1 MVPALGVWFLLVSCW
16 TPVPASSIA
25 PTVERPAGMDGGGQ
39 STINLGDAGAVRTP
53 ASPSGTDATMDSG
66 PTLGGPAEMVGP
78 GTWFSQPLPV
88 VQRER
93 YATAREIGRG
103 GLGRVMAARDQRLG
117 REVAIK
123 ELFEPYGDRQSRFLR
138 EALVTARLQ
147 HPAIV
152 PVYDAG
158 YWPNGAP
165 FYAMKLVSGR
175 NLAELIAGARTMAD
189 RLSYLASAIAV
200 VDAIAYAH
208 SQRIL
213 HRDLKPSNIIVG
225 EYGETVVVDWGLA
238 KPLDGPADELAA
250 GPYRD
255 AAAGLTVAGSV
266 LGTPGYMAP
275 EQARGDEVDERA
287 DVYAL
292 GAVLYHLLTGGPPYP
307 TGPAQDVLHQVKRDD
322 PPPVAERAPDAP
334 PELVTIIEKAMAR
347 DPERRYQ
354 SARGLADDL
363 RRFHNGQLVSVH
375 RYSAWALAQRWLQR
389 HRALVLVA
397 SIMLLALAGTAVW
410 SVRRIVHERN
420 RAEDSADRA
429 REERASAQARAGEL
443 TVAQAA
449 HQRDATAAVAW
460 LGSLPA
466 TGKAWSRGHL
476 VAMAAR
482 NRGIARHVWRDHGG
496 DLTDLALSPDGRV
509 LASASRDGSVVLRD
523 LERGTVTRID
533 ELPDWVTDIAF
544 SPTRPHLATADRG
557 HGVRIFGLSGQLVQ
571 RFDEHR
577 APVHRV
583 AFSPDGSHL
592 ASADGSGAVVLR
604 ALAGGQS
611 RALTGH
617 TAAVQQ
623 LAFSPDGASL
633 ASIDQDGS
641 VWLWSVAGAG
651 QDRIL
656 AGQADQ
662 NGQSSAPLRAP
673 TSGAK
678 PGPTPKSTHDLAF
691 SGDGAWLA
699 AGGAGGVVRVFAL
712 PGARLHAQY
721 EHGAEILA
729 LAFAPG
735 GAPALATATS
745 DGAVRRWD
753 LASGAE
759 TRLGVHDEAAVAVAF
774 SSDGA
779 LLASAGA
786 DGVVRVWNR
795 ASGAEVRHYAGAR
808 DHVRRLVFSPDG
820 GRLWSM
826 GRVSGVR
833 EWDLAEVTR
842 QRMRGPSGNVNA
854 LAVAPDGRH
863 AATGHGFGSV
873 MLWDLETGQGVEVD
887 NHGSNIATLAFSSD
901 GRYLAS
907 GSQSGAVR
915 LHDRQQGDQGGAR
928 VLGTHGESWVR
939 WLDFSRDGR
948 LLASGGDDGAASVWN
963 LETGQMQRL
972 VAGTASVRYLAF
984 SPDASLLATAA
995 VDGAVT
1001 LWDLASG
1008 AQRALGSHPG
1018 GARHVAFSPD
1028 GAWLAS
1034 GGLDHQ
1040 VRLWNVRTGESRAR
1054 AGHRGDINEL
1064 YFSPDGRYLASIAWG
1079 DPFVLLLDLQDD
1091 TSERLAIEGPLG
1103 LAWAPDGAHLAAV
1116 GEDATVW
1123 LWHAASGQGQMID
1136 QLDGAADLVAFS
1148 PDGKRL
1154 LAGNRSSDLLV
1165 WRRDLPTEPADL
1177 LAWIGRA
1184 TTAALDRNGRLATP
1198 AP

>member
-1 MVPALGVWFLLVSCW
+1 
-16 TPVPASSIA
+16 
-25 PTVERPAGMDGGGQ
+25 MDGGGQ
-39 STINLGDAGAVRTP
+39 STIDVGAANAVR
-53 ASPSGTDATMDSG
+53 ASAFRPGEDSASLDSG

-93 YATAREIGRG
+93 YTTAREIGRG

-123 ELFEPYGDRQSRFLR
+123 ELFEPHGDRQSRFLR

-175 NLAELIAGARTMAD
+175 NLADLLAGVRTMAD
-189 RLSYLASAIAV
+189 RLSYLANAIAV

-255 AAAGLTVAGSV
+255 AAAGLTMAGSV

-287 DVYAL
+287 DIYAL

-307 TGPAQDVLHQVKRDD
+307 TGPAHDVLHQVKRDD
-322 PPPVAERAPDAP
+322 PPPLAERAPDAP

-347 DPERRYQ
+347 DPELRYQ
-354 SARGLADDL
+354 SARSMADDL
-363 RRFHNGQLVSVH
+363 RRFHNGQLVSAH

-397 SIMLLALAGTAVW
+397 SVMLLALAGTAVW
-410 SVRRIVHERN
+410 SVRRIVTERN
-420 RAEDSADRA
+420 RAEESADQA
-429 REERASAQARAGEL
+429 RQGRASAQALAAEL

-449 HQRDATAAVAW
+449 QQRDATAALAW
-460 LGSLPA
+460 LASLPA
-466 TGKAWSRGHL
+466 TAEAWSRGHL
-476 VAMAAR
+476 VAMAAH
-482 NRGIARHVWRDHGG
+482 NHGVARHVWRDHGG
-496 DLTDLALSPDGRV
+496 DSTDLALSPDGRV

-533 ELPDWVTDIAF
+533 ELPDWVTDVAF
-544 SPTRPHLATADRG
+544 SPTQPHLATADRG
-557 HGVRIFGLSGQLVQ
+557 HGVRIWSLSGQLVQ

-577 APVHRV
+577 APVQRV
-583 AFSPDGSHL
+583 AFSPDGRFL
-592 ASADGSGAVVLR
+592 ASADRSGAVVLR
-604 ALAGGQS
+604 PLAGGPS
-611 RALTGH
+611 RPLAGH

-633 ASIDQDGS
+633 AAIDQDGS
-641 VWLWSVAGAG
+641 VWLWRVTGAG
-651 QDRIL
+651 QDRL
-656 AGQADQ
+656 STGQDDQ
-662 NGQSSAPLRAP
+662 NRPLATPLAAASPASMTGPKPAPNPNA
-673 TSGAK
+673 
-678 PGPTPKSTHDLAF
+678 THDLAF

-699 AGGAGGVVRVFAL
+699 ATGPGGVVRVFAL
-712 PGARLHAQY
+712 PGARLHATY
-721 EHGAEILA
+721 EHGAEVLA
-729 LAFAPG
+729 LALAPG
-735 GAPALATATS
+735 DSPALATVTS

-753 LASGAE
+753 LASGAA
-759 TRLGVHDEAAVAVAF
+759 TRLGVHDDAAVAVAF
-774 SSDGA
+774 SPDGA

-795 ASGAEVRHYAGAR
+795 ATGAEVRHYAGAR
-808 DHVRRLVFSPDG
+808 DHVRRLVFAPDG
-820 GRLWSM
+820 SRLWSM

-854 LAVAPDGRH
+854 LAVAPDSKH

-873 MLWDLETGQGVEVD
+873 MLWDLETGQGTEVD
-887 NHGSNIATLAFSSD
+887 NHGSNIAALAFSSD

-907 GSQSGAVR
+907 GGQSGAVR
-915 LHDRQQGDQGGAR
+915 LVDRQGGRQGGQGSAR
-928 VLGTHGESWVR
+928 VLGTHGDTWVR

-963 LETGQMQRL
+963 LETGQVQRL
-972 VAGTASVRYLAF
+972 VAGTASVRHLAF
-984 SPDASLLATAA
+984 SPDGGLLATAA
-995 VDGAVT
+995 ADGAVT

-1008 AQRALGSHPG
+1008 THRALGSHAG

-1054 AGHRGDINEL
+1054 PGHRGDINEL

-1079 DPFVLLLDLQDD
+1079 DPFVLLLDLADD
-1091 TSERLAIEGPLG
+1091 TSERLPIEGPLG
-1103 LAWAPDGAHLAAV
+1103 LAWAPDSAHLAAV

-1177 LAWIGRA
+1177 LSWIGRV
-1184 TTAALDRNGRLATP
+1184 TTAALDRNERLATP

>member
-1 MVPALGVWFLLVSCW
+1 
-16 TPVPASSIA
+16 
-25 PTVERPAGMDGGGQ
+25 MDTGEQ
-39 STINLGDAGAVRTP
+39 STIVVRAP
-53 ASPSGTDATMDSG
+53 ASPLGTGGASWDTG
-66 PTLGGPAEMVGP
+66 PTLGGPAEVVGP

-103 GLGRVMAARDQRLG
+103 GLGRVTAAQDQRLG

-147 HPAIV
+147 HPSIV

-175 NLAELIAGARTMAD
+175 NLAELIDGARTIAD
-189 RLSYLASAIAV
+189 RMSYFAHAIAV
-200 VDAIAYAH
+200 VEAIAYAH

-238 KPLDGPADELAA
+238 KPLDAPADELAA

-275 EQARGDEVDERA
+275 EQARGDDVDERA
-287 DVYAL
+287 DIYAL

-307 TGPAQDVLHQVKRDD
+307 AGPAQDVLHQVKRND
-322 PPPVAERAPDAP
+322 PPPLAERAPDAP
-334 PELVTIIEKAMAR
+334 PELVTIVEKAMAR
-347 DPERRYQ
+347 DPELRYQ
-354 SARGLADDL
+354 SARALADDL
-363 RRFHNGQLVSVH
+363 RCFHDGQLVSVH
-375 RYSAWALAQRWLQR
+375 HYSPWALAQRWLQR

-397 SIMLLALAGTAVW
+397 SALLVILAGTAVW
-410 SVRRIVHERN
+410 SVQRIIHERN
-420 RAEDSADRA
+420 RAERSAAQAEAA
-429 REERASAQARAGEL
+429 RMSAQQRAEEL

-460 LGSLPA
+460 LGSLPVTSTSWPEA
-466 TGKAWSRGHL
+466 QL
-476 VAMAAR
+476 VAVAAR
-482 NRGIARHVWRDHGG
+482 NHGVARHVWRDHGG

-523 LERGTVTRID
+523 LERGTITRID
-533 ELPDWVTDIAF
+533 DFSGWVTDVAF
-544 SPTRPHLATADRG
+544 SPTQPHLATADRG
-557 HGVRIFGLSGQLVQ
+557 HGVRIWSLSGRPVQ

-577 APVHRV
+577 APVQRV
-583 AFSPDGSHL
+583 AFSPDGSLL
-592 ASADGSGAVVLR
+592 ASADSSGAIVLR
-604 ALAGGQS
+604 ALAGGPS
-611 RALTGH
+611 RALAGH
-617 TAAVQQ
+617 TTEVQQ
-623 LAFSPDGASL
+623 LAFSPDGAHL
-633 ASIDQDGS
+633 AAVGQDGS
-641 VWLWSVAGAG
+641 AWLWSVAGPG
-651 QDRIL
+651 RSL
-656 AGQADQ
+656 TGHADQ
-662 NGQSSAPLRAP
+662 IGGQ
-673 TSGAK
+673 
-678 PGPTPKSTHDLAF
+678 TPARLHDLAF

-699 AGGAGGVVRVFAL
+699 TTTAAGGVVRVFAV
-712 PGARLHAQY
+712 PGARLHAEY
-721 EHGAEILA
+721 EHGAEVLA

-735 GAPALATATS
+735 GAPALATAAS
-745 DGAVRRWD
+745 DGAIRRWD
-753 LASGAE
+753 LGSGAE
-759 TRLGVHDEAAVAVAF
+759 ARLGMHDEAAVAVAF
-774 SSDGA
+774 SPDGA
-779 LLASAGA
+779 RLASAGD
-786 DGVVRVWNR
+786 DGVVRLWD
-795 ASGAEVRHYAGAR
+795 SETGAEVRQYAGAR
-808 DHVRRLVFSPDG
+808 DRVHRLVFAPDG

-842 QRMRGPSGNVNA
+842 LRMRGPLGSVNA
-854 LAVAPDGRH
+854 LAVAPGGTH

-873 MLWDLETGQGVEVD
+873 MLWDLATGQGTEVD
-887 NHGSNIATLAFSSD
+887 NHGHGSIIAALAFSSD
-901 GRYLAS
+901 RRYLAS
-907 GSQSGAVR
+907 GGQSGAVR
-915 LHDRQQGDQGGAR
+915 LYDRQNGRQGGAR
-928 VLGTHGESWVR
+928 VLGTHGDFWVR

-948 LLASGGDDGAASVWN
+948 LLASGGDDGAIAVWN

-984 SPDASLLATAA
+984 SPDGGLLAAAA
-995 VDGAVT
+995 VDGAIA
-1001 LWDLASG
+1001 LWELSSG
-1008 AQRALGSHPG
+1008 TQRALGSHPG
-1018 GARHVAFSPD
+1018 GARHVVFSPD

-1040 VRLWNVRTGESRAR
+1040 VRLWNVRTGESRAH

-1079 DPFVLLLDLQDD
+1079 DPFVLLLDLQDG
-1091 TSERLAIEGPLG
+1091 TGAHLPIEGPLG
-1103 LAWAPDGAHLAAV
+1103 LAWAPDGVHLAAV

-1123 LWHAASGQGQMID
+1123 LWHAATRQGQVID
-1136 QLDGAADLVAFS
+1136 QLGSAADIVAFS
-1148 PDGKRL
+1148 DDGTRL
-1154 LAGNRSSDLLV
+1154 LAGNRGSELLV
-1165 WRRDLPTEPADL
+1165 WRLDLPAEPAAL
-1177 LAWIGRA
+1177 LAWIGRV
-1184 TTAALDRNGRLATP
+1184 TTAALDKNGRLASP

>member
-1 MVPALGVWFLLVSCW
+1 V
-16 TPVPASSIA
+16 SSIA
-25 PTVERPAGMDGGGQ
+25 PTVERSAGTGSGEQ
-39 STINLGDAGAVRTP
+39 STINVGSAGAVDGVRPP
-53 ASPSGTDATMDSG
+53 ASPAWTDGASMDSG

-78 GTWFSQPLPV
+78 GTWFSRPLPV

-123 ELFEPYGDRQSRFLR
+123 ELFEPHGDRQSRFLR

-175 NLAELIAGARTMAD
+175 NLADLLAGVRTMAD
-189 RLSYLASAIAV
+189 RLSYLANAIAV

-255 AAAGLTVAGSV
+255 AAAGLTVVGSV

-275 EQARGDEVDERA
+275 EQARGDDVDERS
-287 DVYAL
+287 DIYAL

-307 TGPAQDVLHQVKRDD
+307 TGPAPEVLHQVKRDD
-322 PPPVAERAPDAP
+322 PPPLVERAPDAP

-347 DPERRYQ
+347 DPELRYQ
-354 SARGLADDL
+354 SARSLADDL
-363 RRFHNGQLVSVH
+363 RRFHNGQLVSAH
-375 RYSAWALAQRWLQR
+375 RYSAWALARRWLER

-397 SIMLLALAGTAVW
+397 SVLLIALAGTAVW
-410 SVRRIVHERN
+410 SVQRIVHERN
-420 RAEDSADRA
+420 RAEESADRA
-429 REERASAQARAGEL
+429 REERASAQARADEL

-466 TGKAWSRGHL
+466 TPQAWSRGHL
-476 VAMAAR
+476 VAMAAH
-482 NRGIARHVWRDHGG
+482 NRGIARHVWRDHAG
-496 DLTDLALSPDGRV
+496 DLADLALSPDGRV
-509 LASASRDGSVVLRD
+509 LASASHDGSVVLRD
-523 LERGTVTRID
+523 LERGTVTRIA
-533 ELPDWVTDIAF
+533 EFPDWVTDVAF
-544 SPTRPHLATADRG
+544 SPTRPHLATADRA
-557 HGVRIFGLSGQLVQ
+557 HGVRLWSLSGQLVQ

-592 ASADGSGAVVLR
+592 ASADRSGVVVLR
-604 ALAGGQS
+604 ALAGGPS
-611 RALTGH
+611 RPLAGH

-633 ASIDQDGS
+633 AAIGQDGS

-651 QDRIL
+651 QHPL
-656 AGQADQ
+656 ATGQDDQ
-662 NGQSSAPLRAP
+662 NGVQLATPIPGQS
-673 TSGAK
+673 
-678 PGPTPKSTHDLAF
+678 PKSTHDLAF

-699 AGGAGGVVRVFAL
+699 ATGPGGVRVFAL
-712 PGARLHAQY
+712 PGARLHAEY

-735 GAPALATATS
+735 SAPVLATAAS
-745 DGAVRRWD
+745 DGVVRRWD
-753 LASGAE
+753 LASGAG

-795 ASGAEVRHYAGAR
+795 ASGAEVRQYAGAR
-808 DHVRRLVFSPDG
+808 DHVRRLAFSPDG

-854 LAVAPDGRH
+854 LAVAPDGKH

-873 MLWDLETGQGVEVD
+873 MLWDLETGQGTEVD
-887 NHGSNIATLAFSSD
+887 NHGSNIAALAFSSD

-907 GSQSGAVR
+907 GGQSGAVR
-915 LHDRQQGDQGGAR
+915 LHDLRSDGQGGAR
-928 VLGTHGESWVR
+928 VLGTHGGSWVR

-948 LLASGGDDGAASVWN
+948 LLASAGDDGAASVWN

-972 VAGTASVRYLAF
+972 VAGTAGVRYLAF
-984 SPDASLLATAA
+984 SPDGGLLATAA

-1001 LWDLASG
+1001 LWDLAG
-1008 AQRALGSHPG
+1008 GTQRVLGNHPG

-1028 GAWLAS
+1028 GSWLAS

-1040 VRLWNVRTGESRAR
+1040 VRLWNVHTGESRAQ

-1079 DPFVLLLDLQDD
+1079 DPFVLLLDLEAD
-1091 TSERLAIEGPLG
+1091 TSERLSIEGPLG

-1123 LWHAASGQGQMID
+1123 LWHAATGQGQMID

-1148 PDGKRL
+1148 PDGQRL

-1165 WRRDLPTEPADL
+1165 WRRDLPTAPAEL
-1177 LAWIGRA
+1177 LAWTARV
-1184 TTAALDRNGRLATP
+1184 TTAVLDRNGRLGTP
-1198 AP
+1198 PP